1 MGIRHY
7 LGLGAQALFC
17 AGAVIGCSL
26 DDSTEVECRCVEATD
41 LRLFPECLDQLETDE
56 REDASNPF
64 AARLPDCPSGP
75 TLPLREQTRP
85 EAVLLNIRTTF
96 EGRSPTQ
103 YMEQLT
109 EDFIFIP
116 DPEDIQLHPEVY
128 QASESYVPGR
138 DTLWN
143 REAERRFAVSVL
155 DQQLFRQISF
165 SRWYNASRD
174 ERDPSEDELSE
185 EFIFPYEI
193 EFIGQNEEET
203 FELKGRMIVKLVTTS
218 IENPVWN
225 VQSWEDQRDVAS
237 TKRSWGEMR
246 AEFSR

>member
-7 LGLGAQALFC
+7 LGLGARVLWC
-17 AGAVIGCSL
+17 AAAVIGCSL

-41 LRLFPECLDQLETDE
+41 ARLFPECADHIETDE

-75 TLPLREQTRP
+75 TLPLRERTRP

-128 QASESYVPGR
+128 QASESYVPRR

-143 REAERRFAVSVL
+143 REAERRFAIALL
-155 DQQLFRQISF
+155 DLQLFRQIRF
-165 SRWYNASRD
+165 NRWYTASRD
-174 ERDPSEDELSE
+174 EREIFEDELLE
-185 EFIFPYEI
+185 RFFFPYEI
-193 EFIGQNEEET
+193 EFIGLNEVET
-203 FELKGRMIVKLVTTS
+203 FELKGRMIVDLVTTS
-218 IENPVWN
+218 IENPIWN

-237 TKRSWGEMR
+237 AKRSWGELR